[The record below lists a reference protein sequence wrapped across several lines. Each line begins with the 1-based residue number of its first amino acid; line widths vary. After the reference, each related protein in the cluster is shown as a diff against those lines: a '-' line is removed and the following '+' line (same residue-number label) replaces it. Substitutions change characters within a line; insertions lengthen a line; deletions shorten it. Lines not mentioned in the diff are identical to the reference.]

1 MARGDTGDAPAG
13 AKATSVDATTDSQL
27 LHAQLQV
34 AAGKETKQTATGHDG
49 MPTSCRVAVP
59 TPQSP
64 YRYLLENSEYSQADR
79 CRSAHAGA
87 KILVDDGCRRRENRT
102 SWEYTYL
109 GPECPIK
116 TLQRTLQVR
125 VYNSY
130 TSDSRGSCQCN

>member
-102 SWEYTYL
+102 SWEYAV
-109 GPECPIK
+109 GPECPRHCNSAATIR
-116 TLQRTLQVR
+116 RTPEVAANAWTVGVL
-125 VYNSY
+125 
-130 TSDSRGSCQCN
+130 D